1 MSLSDIMG
9 AMHVPLYAEV
19 GLVVFVALFAGVLV
33 NLFSRRNRAIF
44 DRARFLPL
52 EEDSIAA
59 TDAETGRERTTR
71 HHA

>member
-9 AMHVPLYAEV
+9 AMRLPLYAEV

-33 NLFSRRNRAIF
+33 SLFSRKNRAIF

-52 EEDSIAA
+52 EGDSIEAA
-59 TDAETGRERTTR
+59 DADAGRERTTR
-71 HHA
+71 HHG